1 MKNKATVSKK
11 SVASK
16 VTTPKL
22 DKNSLY
28 LSELSYSE
36 FHKWL
41 TKHLL
46 LNGLCCMSDVNVQ
59 IRTML
64 GLTAK
69 EYKAGFAKWSDR
81 SLTNA
86 DYIFQMFYFI
96 GRGHEGV
103 TIRDQ
108 TKLTHIKRGVRKFFH
123 KVALN
128 NLRHKS
134 IKQGYR
140 EIIYIEADYS
150 KLLGYDKIPDH
161 IFKAWSVVA
170 KMYGYTASKKGTKV
184 YFK

>member
-16 VTTPKL
+16 VTTAKL

-28 LSELSYSE
+28 LSELSYE
-36 FHKWL
+36 PFRMWIE
-41 TKHLL
+41 KHLL
-46 LNGLCCMSDVNVQ
+46 LNGLCGKHDVNTQ
-59 IRTML
+59 IRTTL
-64 GLTAK
+64 GLTAR
-69 EYKAGFAKWSDR
+69 EFKAGFAKWSDK

-86 DYIFQMFYFI
+86 DYIFQLFYFI

-103 TIRDQ
+103 TIKDQ
-108 TKLTHIKRGVRKFFH
+108 TKLSHIKRGVRKFFH

-128 NLRHKS
+128 NLRHSS